1 MIRLFTDT
9 SANLPA
15 ALIQKHDISVVP
27 FSYTVDGE
35 EKFPASSDDFDGGAF
50 YTAMREGTEVKTSMV
65 NTATFEDAF
74 RPALEAG
81 DDVL

>member
-15 ALIQKHDISVVP
+15 ALIEKHDIRVVS

-35 EKFPASSDDFDGGAF
+35 EKYPASSDEIGRAH
-50 YTAMREGTEVKTSMV
+50 V
-65 NTATFEDAF
+65 
-74 RPALEAG
+74 
-81 DDVL
+81 